1 MKMDTINRVIG
12 EIDDDIIEMAENISK
27 VKPHKASWVKWG
39 SIAVALVIIL
49 SVVYIFV
56 SVFRQRPIVNPSSPS
71 QPDHNVVGKV
81 SETESESDHNVVGEV
96 SETESE
102 SDHNVVGE
110 VSESESEPSQ
120 MTTIIVSSDFKGY
133 TEYSEMIDDASLVV
147 SGEVTAV
154 RNENL
159 KFPDGS
165 IPYQIYTIQVDQV
178 YKGEM
183 NESLLEFK
191 MLGGT
196 REDGV
201 KVLCESAP
209 VLNVGDRIFTCLG
222 TFSDSYPEPLN
233 YDQGVLAMD
242 QNGSVMWKGES
253 IVPEKN

>member
-12 EIDDDIIEMAENISK
+12 EIDDDIIEMAEKKSK

-96 SETESE
+96 SE
-102 SDHNVVGE
+102 
-110 VSESESEPSQ
+110 SESEPSQ
-120 MTTIIVSSDFKGY
+120 MTTMIVSSDFKGY

-165 IPYQIYTIQVDQV
+165 SIPHQIYTIQVDQV

-183 NESLLEFK
+183 NERLLEFK

-201 KVLCESAP
+201 KVVCVSAP
-209 VLNVGDRIFTCLG
+209 VLNVGDRIFTCLM
-222 TFSDSYPEPLN
+222 TFSDSYAEPLN